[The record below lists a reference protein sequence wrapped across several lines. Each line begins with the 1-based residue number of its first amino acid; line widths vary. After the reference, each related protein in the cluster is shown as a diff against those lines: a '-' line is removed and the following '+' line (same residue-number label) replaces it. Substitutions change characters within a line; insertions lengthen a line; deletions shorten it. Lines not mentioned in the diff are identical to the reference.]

1 MKKIIFILF
10 LLSTISI
17 GYSQVGN
24 NPFDRLTKSLFEN
37 ELLSNRFLRN
47 FVLIKTN
54 TYKKRA
60 LIDMDQ
66 SLAKFDDNLSYIIL
80 HLPKD
85 KNIEDDFMKLQ
96 NLWNV
101 YRIHISDYQK
111 TNYASLVHKT
121 KKLEEL
127 LTNLRSNILEE
138 HKRYKLN
145 SNTIKPIVLMVDN
158 AKKIDKLLTY
168 YILTNGLKSQK
179 TPLYSTIDFG
189 DLYKNLKKVS
199 KYKYKTKDANE
210 IITDLNNSLKM
221 MKSLID
227 KIGYKPKMLFS
238 DVNNYSKKTFLLFT
252 RFMSTIKN

>member
-1 MKKIIFILF
+1 MKRIIFTLF
-10 LLSTISI
+10 LLLSISK
-17 GYSQVGN
+17 GYSQINN
-24 NPFDRLTKSLFEN
+24 NPFDRLSKSLFEN

-85 KNIEDDFMKLQ
+85 KSIEEDFMKLQ

-101 YRIHISDYQK
+101 YRIQISGYEK
-111 TNYASLVHKT
+111 SNYSSLVRKT

-127 LTNLRSNILEE
+127 LVSLRRDILEE
-138 HKRYKLN
+138 HNSYGRN
-145 SNTIKPIVLMVDN
+145 SNTIKPVLLMIDN
-158 AKKIDKLLTY
+158 AKKIDKLLIY
-168 YILTNGLKSQK
+168 YILSNGLKAQNIPSYK
-179 TPLYSTIDFG
+179 DIDFS
-189 DLYKNLKKVS
+189 DFYKNLKKIS
-199 KYKYKTKDANE
+199 KYKYKTKDTNE
-210 IITDLNNSLKM
+210 IITDLGSSLKM
-221 MKSLID
+221 MESLVN
-227 KIGYKPKMLFS
+227 KAGYKPKMLFS
-238 DVNNYSKKTFLLFT
+238 DANNYSKKTFLLLT